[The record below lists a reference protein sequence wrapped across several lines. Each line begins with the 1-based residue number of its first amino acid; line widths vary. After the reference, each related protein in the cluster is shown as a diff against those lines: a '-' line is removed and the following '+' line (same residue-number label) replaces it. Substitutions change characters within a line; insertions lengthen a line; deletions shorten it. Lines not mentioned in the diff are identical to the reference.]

1 MGVADDLLAI
11 ADRLAQP
18 IAGEPQQASFRR
30 AISTAYYA
38 LFHLL
43 VQEAVQSWNG
53 SSSARSGLERRFE
66 HRTMKDVSNSIQ
78 RGSWRGWSTP
88 APAVPIDLEAV
99 AAAFVVLQEARLQA
113 DYDNT
118 KTWSSVDARVLVG
131 DVHDAFANWATVRTH
146 PAANEYLLS
155 LLIGNKRE

>member
-1 MGVADDLLAI
+1 MGIADDLLAI
-11 ADRLAQP
+11 ADRLAEP
-18 IAGEPQQASFRR
+18 MVGEPQQASFRR

-43 VQEAVQSWNG
+43 VQAVVQSWKG
-53 SSSARSGLERRFE
+53 SSSARSGLE
-66 HRTMKDVSNSIQ
+66 HRTMKDVSNSIP
-78 RGSWRGWSTP
+78 RGNWRGWSTP
-88 APAVPIDLEAV
+88 SLAVPIDLEAV
-99 AAAFVVLQEARLQA
+99 AASFVVLQEARLQA

-118 KTWSSVDARVLVG
+118 KKWSSVDARVLVG
-131 DVHDAFANWATVRTH
+131 DAHNAFANWTTVRTH

>member
-1 MGVADDLLAI
+1 MGIANDLLAI

-18 IAGEPQQASFRR
+18 MAGEPQQASFRR

-43 VQEAVQSWNG
+43 IQEAVQSWNG

-66 HRTMKDVSNSIQ
+66 HRTMKEVSNSIV
-78 RGSWRGWSTP
+78 RGKWRGWSTP
-88 APAVPIDLEAV
+88 SLAIPIDLEAV
-99 AAAFVVLQEARLQA
+99 AAAFVELQEARLQA

-118 KTWSSVDARVLVG
+118 KTWSSADARVLVE
-131 DVHDAFANWATVRTH
+131 DVHDAFANWTTVRAH
-146 PAANEYLLS
+146 PAAKEYLLS
-155 LLIGNKRE
+155 LLIGDKRE